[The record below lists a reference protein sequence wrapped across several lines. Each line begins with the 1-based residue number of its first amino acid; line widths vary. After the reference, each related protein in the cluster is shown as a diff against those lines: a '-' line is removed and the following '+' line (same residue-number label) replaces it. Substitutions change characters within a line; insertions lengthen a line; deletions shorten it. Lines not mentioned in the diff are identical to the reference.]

1 MLWLSL
7 TLLAALAMSL
17 QDVFC
22 KKIAGSTGIVLVT
35 WMRWLPSLPFLAV
48 CIPFMIVPKISGEF
62 IIVTAALIPLD
73 IFALV
78 LYMKAIRISPLNVTL
93 PFLSL
98 TPIFMILTGYLFL
111 GETLRPQQIVGIVF
125 IAAGGYLINIHT
137 IGGGIHKPI
146 TSIGKERGAVLM
158 IVVAII
164 YSVTA
169 VLGKKAVL
177 LSNPLFFGI
186 SYTIVLSVAMMPMVF
201 MLGPNPREAAGRLA
215 RNVPALVVLGIAG
228 AVNAVAHYVA
238 IGLVEAATMMAVKR
252 TSLLFGILFGRLLFD
267 EPHFRAR
274 IAGGVLM
281 LIGVVCIYIV

>member
-22 KKIAGSTGIVLVT
+22 KKIAGTTGTVLTT
-35 WMRWLPSLPFLAV
+35 WMRWLPAVPFLAV
-48 CIPFMIVPKISGEF
+48 CIPFMTVPKISGEL

-73 IFALV
+73 IFALA

-111 GETLRPQQIVGIVF
+111 GETLRPAQIVGIVF

-146 TSIGKERGAVLM
+146 TSIGK
-158 IVVAII
+158 
-164 YSVTA
+164 
-169 VLGKKAVL
+169 
-177 LSNPLFFGI
+177 
-186 SYTIVLSVAMMPMVF
+186 
-201 MLGPNPREAAGRLA
+201 
-215 RNVPALVVLGIAG
+215 
-228 AVNAVAHYVA
+228 
-238 IGLVEAATMMAVKR
+238 
-252 TSLLFGILFGRLLFD
+252 
-267 EPHFRAR
+267 
-274 IAGGVLM
+274 
-281 LIGVVCIYIV
+281 